1 MKLPSS
7 IKNWI
12 SISGAVLA
20 TFNLACILAL
30 FVLNLAFGF
39 GGSYIGLFIYI
50 ILPIFLVFG
59 LILIPLGIRINRKK
73 IRKAAAEGKELNWP
87 VIDFNKIATRN
98 ATIIFA
104 VGSIFLLII
113 SAVGSYE
120 AFHYTESVE
129 FCGKLC
135 HEVMEPEYETY
146 HGSSHERV
154 ACIECHVG
162 SGANWYIRS
171 KLSGLYQVYSV
182 LANKYPKPI
191 PTPIANLRPAQE
203 TCEECHWPEKFYDKK
218 LRVKHAFLTDEEN
231 TENVVQLH
239 VKTSSEETLR
249 GIEKGIHQHIHPDV
263 KIEYKAVDPKR
274 QEIPWVKYTNTKTG
288 ESYVYT
294 DEYNT
299 LTEAQLDSLET
310 RVMDCLDCHNRPS
323 HDYEAPQKFIDKAM
337 EEGKISTEL
346 PAIKLAAMMALYQD
360 YPNKDSA
367 FMAIE
372 TQITDWFE
380 SGYPEVFAEK
390 QLEIKNAIEEIKNGY
405 AGNIF
410 PFMKVTW
417 REYPNHLGHMESD
430 GCYRCHND
438 RHANDAGKV
447 ISKDCNLCHHITAQ
461 GSPDSL
467 QFSNALIPLEFKH
480 PVDIAEV
487 WKTEHC
493 SSCHSA
499 LY

>member
-12 SISGAVLA
+12 SISGAILA

-30 FVLNLAFGF
+30 TLLNYAFGF

-50 ILPIFLVFG
+50 VLPIFLIFG
-59 LILIPLGIRINRKK
+59 LLLIPVGMRINRKK
-73 IRKAAAEGKELNWP
+73 AKKATAEGKELNWP
-87 VIDFNKIATRN
+87 VIDFNNIATRN

-135 HEVMEPEYETY
+135 HEVMEPEYATY

-154 ACIECHVG
+154 ACVECHVG
-162 SGANWYIRS
+162 SGASWYVKS

-182 LANKYPKPI
+182 LAKKYPQPI

-203 TCEECHWPEKFYDKK
+203 TCEECHWPEKFYDRK
-218 LRVKHAFLTDEEN
+218 LRIKHSFLTDEEN
-231 TENVVQLH
+231 TENVIHLQ
-239 VKTSSEETLR
+239 VKTSSKLTKNGL
-249 GIEKGIHQHIHPDV
+249 EKGIHQHIHPDI
-263 KIEYKAVDPKR
+263 KIEYKATDDKR
-274 QEIPWVKYTNTKTG
+274 QEIPWVKFTNTKTG
-288 ESYVYT
+288 EEYIYT
-294 DEYNT
+294 DEYNV
-299 LTEAQLDSLET
+299 LTESQLDSIET

-323 HDYEAPQKFIDKAM
+323 HNYEAPQNFIDRAM

-360 YPNKDSA
+360 YPTKDSA
-367 FMAIE
+367 FQAIE
-372 TQITDWFE
+372 AQITDWFE
-380 SGYPEVFAEK
+380 SGYPDVFDEK
-390 QLEIKNAIEEIKNGY
+390 KSEIQNAIAEIKNGY
-405 AGNIF
+405 SNNIF
-410 PFMKVTW
+410 PFMKVNW
-417 REYPNHLGHMESD
+417 KAYPNNLGHMESD

-438 RHANDAGKV
+438 RHATDTGKI
-447 ISKDCNLCHHITAQ
+447 ISKDCNLCHNIISQ
-461 GSPDSL
+461 GRPDSL
-467 QFSNALIPLEFKH
+467 IFSNVSEPLEFKH